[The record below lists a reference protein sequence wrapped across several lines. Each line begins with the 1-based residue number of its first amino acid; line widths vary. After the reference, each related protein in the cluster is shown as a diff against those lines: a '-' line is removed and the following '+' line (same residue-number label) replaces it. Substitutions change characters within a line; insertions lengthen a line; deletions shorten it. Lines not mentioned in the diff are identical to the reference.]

1 MKKIFLTSFLFVLV
15 LSSFSQTYL
24 VSGADATTC
33 SGTFYDTGGS
43 GGAYSN
49 SENQTITFTPGTA
62 GQMLQFTFTAFDSE
76 SLDHLLIYDGSS
88 AAAPLIIDLNGHA
101 VTLPYTV
108 TATNAS
114 GQLTFVWTSDGS
126 LTYAGWAATISCVA
140 PPTSYNMTD
149 GSTITTCSGFFLD
162 PQGTSDY
169 IDNSNTMTMTFCS
182 GTAQS
187 IKFVFNAFE
196 TYEANDNLKIYDGP
210 TTGSTLIGT
219 YSVLASPGTVVS
231 SGTCLTFVW
240 TTDNNHDSKLGW
252 VATISCVAP
261 ITCSTCA
268 TAQVIPSGT
277 TFPFSHSGT
286 TCGACNNYSSSD
298 ACASNYLGGEEY
310 VYEYTPSSNVNISVD
325 LTTDASWVGVIVT
338 QGCPDVG

>member
-76 SLDHLLIYDGSS
+76 TFDHLLIYDGSS

-108 TATNAS
+108 TATNAG

-126 LTYAGWAATISCVA
+126 LT
-140 PPTSYNMTD
+140 
-149 GSTITTCSGFFLD
+149 
-162 PQGTSDY
+162 
-169 IDNSNTMTMTFCS
+169 
-182 GTAQS
+182 
-187 IKFVFNAFE
+187 
-196 TYEANDNLKIYDGP
+196 
-210 TTGSTLIGT
+210 
-219 YSVLASPGTVVS
+219 
-231 SGTCLTFVW
+231 
-240 TTDNNHDSKLGW
+240 
-252 VATISCVAP
+252 
-261 ITCSTCA
+261 
-268 TAQVIPSGT
+268 
-277 TFPFSHSGT
+277 
-286 TCGACNNYSSSD
+286 
-298 ACASNYLGGEEY
+298 
-310 VYEYTPSSNVNISVD
+310 
-325 LTTDASWVGVIVT
+325 
-338 QGCPDVG
+338 